1 MSHVPNIFSPPGTPL
16 PQRTVGELVAERPG
30 RSRVFQ
36 AFNIDFCCQG
46 ARTLAQACEK
56 KGVSLD
62 AIVQKLEAEALEKT
76 APSSNPAELPLHELV
91 DYIVEKHHG
100 YLRDELPRLHQ
111 MAHRVAQVH
120 GGHTASLIEVYE
132 VFCEMANELDSHMM
146 KEEQILFPAISSASR
161 TKQATLPLDGPIARM
176 MHEHEE
182 TGAALEKLRALTNA
196 FQPPP
201 EACNTYRA
209 LFAGLADLEDDVHT
223 HIHLENSVL
232 FPGAKAMAMAMAA

>member
-1 MSHVPNIFSPPGTPL
+1 
-16 PQRTVGELVAERPG
+16 
-30 RSRVFQ
+30 
-36 AFNIDFCCQG
+36 
-46 ARTLAQACEK
+46 
-56 KGVSLD
+56 
-62 AIVQKLEAEALEKT
+62 
-76 APSSNPAELPLHELV
+76 
-91 DYIVEKHHG
+91 
-100 YLRDELPRLHQ
+100 
-111 MAHRVAQVH
+111 
-120 GGHTASLIEVYE
+120 
-132 VFCEMANELDSHMM
+132 MANELDSHMM